1 MLAVACALASTVAFA
16 GGFRE
21 DPAKYWNFG
30 ELARTP
36 DYRANPFPG
45 SDCPGLKAMLVKG
58 KGPEGSEAEFFAYYG
73 CPAGP
78 VPKGGFPGV
87 VMVHGGNGTA
97 FPNYV
102 KLWIAQGFA
111 VIALD
116 WYNQRPVL
124 SGEQV
129 ASRAELPGGKRN
141 DILANVANIT
151 LTHSLLRS
159 MPEVDRKRIAFVGLS
174 WGSWYGA
181 IVAAVDPRYAG
192 MVEIYCGDAR
202 RKSQELT
209 NGRFLH
215 AAKCPMWWFV
225 GTNDRNVTPSASADG
240 WRECARIAGRTIVND
255 LLHSHGG
262 FEFGGCMRMAKHFT
276 SGEPSLPV
284 LSEAEVANG
293 RISAKILDSGKGVDH
308 AKIAW
313 TESADPV
320 SWKRKWLYAPAEVK
334 DGVVIAALPPKATQ
348 AYLAAYEKDEG
359 RFGELCGTTSFVTP
373 NARVTVPSPEKSIDV
388 EFINGKRRIR

>member
-1 MLAVACALASTVAFA
+1 MRTLAVVCACASTVVFA
-16 GGFRE
+16 GEFRE
-21 DPAKYWNFG
+21 DPGRYWDFE

-36 DYRANPFPG
+36 EYRTNPFAE

-58 KGPEGSEAEFFAYYG
+58 KGPDGAESEFFAYYG
-73 CPAGP
+73 CPGGP

-87 VMVHGGNGTA
+87 VLVHGGNGTA

-102 KLWIAQGFA
+102 ELWIAQGFA
-111 VIALD
+111 VIAPD
-116 WYNQRPVL
+116 WYNQRPVV
-124 SGEQV
+124 SGGQV
-129 ASRAELPGGKRN
+129 VARADLPGGKRN

-159 MPEVDRKRIAFVGLS
+159 MPEVDEKRIAFVGLS

-202 RKSQELT
+202 RKSKELT

-240 WRECARIAGRTIVND
+240 WSECARIVGKTIVND
-255 LLHSHGG
+255 LPHSHGG

-276 SGEPSLPV
+276 SGEPPLPV
-284 LSEAEVANG
+284 LSDAKVANG
-293 RISAKILDSGKGVDH
+293 RISARILESGRGVDH

-313 TESADPV
+313 TESSDPV
-320 SWKRKWLYAPAEVK
+320 CWKRTWNYAKAEVK
-334 DGVVIAALPPKATQ
+334 DGCVSADVPVKATQ

-359 RFGELCGTTSFVTP
+359 RFGELCGTTSFVT
-373 NARVTVPSPEKSIDV
+373 V
-388 EFINGKRRIR
+388 NGKREVR